1 MPTACNA
8 RRMVETAAHLADHV
22 IPRLPVRQWVLSV
35 PKRLLRYCARPA
47 FALQRLREI
56 DAERLVYESVKPGA
70 GGSVTLI
77 LSLYCLANGE
87 AAIVGR
93 RQCIAKPSSRLR
105 SGSDGQ
111 GREPSLTL

>member
-1 MPTACNA
+1 MQCTADGGD
-8 RRMVETAAHLADHV
+8 RRPSRRSRH
-22 IPRLPVRQWVLSV
+22 PRLPVRQWVLSV

-105 SGSDGQ
+105 SGSDGSGSLSD
-111 GREPSLTL
+111 GR